1 MKKNTFVLILSLA
14 VVLILLNSC
23 RKKET
28 TSASYTPT
36 CNGATPSFSTSVKP
50 LFQSSCVGCHSNY
63 STFSQISG
71 SASSIRT
78 TIVNGSMPKGTS
90 LSEEQKNNIVCWI
103 DGGKPNN

>member
-1 MKKNTFVLILSLA
+1 MKKIAFVLIFCFVST
-14 VVLILLNSC
+14 VIILNSC
-23 RKKET
+23 KKKNAT
-28 TSASYTPT
+28 QVSYTPS
-36 CNGATPSFSTSVKP
+36 CSGATPSFSATVKP
-50 LFQSSCVGCHSNY
+50 LFQSSCVSCHSNY

-90 LSEEQKNNIVCWI
+90 LSKEQKNNIVCWI